1 MEGDNE
7 HVPFEWMV
15 SRVCEEF
22 GCLPSAAVREI
33 KDDPNGTAM
42 EIMRLR
48 HYARTKELLDN
59 AKTSADIPKGVDVS
73 QVMEIQAEIM
83 KGGVQDGEYS

>member
-1 MEGDNE
+1 MSILLMDG
-7 HVPFEWMV
+7 VT
-15 SRVCEEF
+15 RVQF
-22 GCLPSAAVREI
+22 GCLPSAAVRELRTP
-33 KDDPNGTAM
+33 KGTAM
-42 EIMRLR
+42 EMRLR

-83 KGGVQDGEYS
+83 KGRRPGWRV